1 MNISFENALGAH
13 PTALA
18 LRSARTQI
26 IASNIANADTP
37 NFKARDISFDAA
49 LKSAMSES
57 GNTHMRRTNER
68 HIGTFGA
75 SGGTELLYRVPMM
88 ASVDG
93 NTVDG
98 HTEQSEFAANTLQ
111 FQAALRFLNG
121 KFSGLR
127 SAIRGE

>member
-1 MNISFENALGAH
+1 MNISFQNALGAH

-18 LRSARTQI
+18 LRSVRTQI

-37 NFKARDISFDAA
+37 NYKARDISFDAA
-49 LKSAMSES
+49 LQGAMSES
-57 GNTHMRRTNER
+57 RNTNMRRTDER
-68 HIGTFGA
+68 HIAAMRTT
-75 SGGTELLYRVPMM
+75 GGTELLYRVPMM

-98 HTEQSEFAANTLQ
+98 HTEQTEFAANTLQ